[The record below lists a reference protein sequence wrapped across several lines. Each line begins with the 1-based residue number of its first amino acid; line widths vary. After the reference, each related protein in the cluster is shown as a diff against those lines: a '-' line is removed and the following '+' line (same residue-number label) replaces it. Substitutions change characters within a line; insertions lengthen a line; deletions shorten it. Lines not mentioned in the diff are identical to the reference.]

1 MLSETTVEAVT
12 SVKTDSIMNGDFVRI
27 FEIFRATVLIRK
39 FFFRRFL
46 NWLLWDH
53 SYEKKIFLLQKYGFL
68 KKGIY
73 KSA

>member
-1 MLSETTVEAVT
+1 MLSETTVEVVT

-46 NWLLWDH
+46 NWLL
-53 SYEKKIFLLQKYGFL
+53 
-68 KKGIY
+68 
-73 KSA
+73 